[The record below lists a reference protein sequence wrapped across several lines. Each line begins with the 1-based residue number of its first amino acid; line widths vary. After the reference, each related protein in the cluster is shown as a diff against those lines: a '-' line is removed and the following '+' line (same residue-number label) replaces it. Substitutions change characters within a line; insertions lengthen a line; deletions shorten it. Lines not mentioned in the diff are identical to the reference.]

1 MSGRKRKLFRIF
13 WGSFFT
19 FSALF
24 LQENFLVLQIHFCT
38 FPFDTF
44 LRASFYNIQHS
55 RMKSLYFCVI
65 RKTNFRNVR
74 SEVFQYFPWKI
85 ILVIFK
91 DNAMRARMDQVWC
104 AMMFV
109 FTQDRKLPVVCLMC
123 NPLYLTLLISISKSK
138 AISAPKR
145 AFAMLWAFWC
155 KGLSSRGL
163 PRYRLGHMIWVMFS
177 TLPALLEL
185 EDTGGWVAWLPKSW
199 RWFEA
204 SNFPLMKSSYNIPY
218 HFSSSWL
225 KTLGTTKKPE
235 KITFHNSHLNFPSY
249 LVVH

>member
-1 MSGRKRKLFRIF
+1 
-13 WGSFFT
+13 
-19 FSALF
+19 
-24 LQENFLVLQIHFCT
+24 
-38 FPFDTF
+38 
-44 LRASFYNIQHS
+44 
-55 RMKSLYFCVI
+55 
-65 RKTNFRNVR
+65 
-74 SEVFQYFPWKI
+74 
-85 ILVIFK
+85 
-91 DNAMRARMDQVWC
+91 MRL
-104 AMMFV
+104 FV

-145 AFAMLWAFWC
+145 AFAILWAFWC

-225 KTLGTTKKPE
+225 KTLGTTKKPW
-235 KITFHNSHLNFPSY
+235 KITFHNFY
-249 LVVH
+249 LIIEPYFANYNQTLMPPNIIEFYCIPCLSKSWICDWDTDIILLENKNAKIRVSWINVSQHKNLKHESLSSLEGLADIELEKYCVTT